1 MAQTTTKLAPKPAK
15 TATDRS
21 LVEGGEDYPV
31 RELAVATGIS
41 VDEAE
46 TLAEKHGAASD
57 KAAEE
62 ARAMQQQDARDE
74 AQGEAGR

>member
-1 MAQTTTKLAPKPAK
+1 MGQTTKPEK
-15 TATDRS
+15 KVKPDRS

-46 TLAEKHGAASD
+46 ELVEKHGESSD
-57 KAAEE
+57 KAAKEAREIQREE
-62 ARAMQQQDARDE
+62 AQD
-74 AQGEAGR
+74 EAGR

>member
-1 MAQTTTKLAPKPAK
+1 MGQKSKSAKP
-15 TATDRS
+15 DRS

-46 TLAEKHGAASD
+46 ALAEKHGAGSD
-57 KAAEE
+57 KAARA
-62 ARAMQQQDARDE
+62 AREMQREDAE
-74 AQGEAGR
+74 FGEQRS

>member
-1 MAQTTTKLAPKPAK
+1 MGEKTTPDTKAKP
-15 TATDRS
+15 DRS

-46 TLAEKHGAASD
+46 ALAEKHGAASD
-57 KAAEE
+57 KAARE
-62 ARAMQQQDARDE
+62 ARDIQREESD
-74 AQGEAGR
+74 GEA

>member
-1 MAQTTTKLAPKPAK
+1 MGQNTKPEKAK
-15 TATDRS
+15 ADRS

-46 TLAEKHGAASD
+46 ALAEKHGEASD
-57 KAAEE
+57 KAAKA
-62 ARAMQQQDARDE
+62 ARDMQEDAREENE
-74 AQGEAGR
+74 AQR